1 MLWPNGRVLGPYRC
15 VVCKE
20 DITPSKVVALNY
32 CTSAERP
39 VRVVSFLVMRCQCHN
54 TVWTIP
60 DCQRYSFNPSNTNV
74 TLPMGPNPIAV
85 NALKQYNTPF
95 RQYLALKVV
104 QFHIDPSEAIDFS
117 VNRIQEI
124 LPTCTSTHLPPG

>member
-1 MLWPNGRVLGPYRC
+1 MSL
-15 VVCKE
+15 
-20 DITPSKVVALNY
+20 
-32 CTSAERP
+32 
-39 VRVVSFLVMRCQCHN
+39 
-54 TVWTIP
+54 
-60 DCQRYSFNPSNTNV
+60 CQRDHTPLS
-74 TLPMGPNPIAV
+74 G

-124 LPTCTSTHLPPG
+124 PSYMYHLPFTTWVESGKSRLMHCKRTVVFASGLELMTFFTSFLVMSLNHSNKGTFKLIGYPIQIIVPQEKDFLVRALP